1 LLKQLSGNMPK
12 KMSRNKCGSPR
23 IRTRTPSRAARLHSV
38 KDLLTKKSAL
48 LTQVSQHAIRQ
59 NHWENWL
66 ASRLPAPL
74 AARVSSVSEHAH
86 ALVIFAESAAWAAR
100 LRYAIADLEQQIRA
114 HDAALTAIEVRVL
127 PRS

>member
-1 LLKQLSGNMPK
+1 MPK
-12 KMSRNKCGSPR
+12 KMSRNKRGSR
-23 IRTRTPSRAARLHSV
+23 SSRNLTPSRALRLHSV

-48 LTQVSQHAIRQ
+48 LTQVSQHALRQ
-59 NHWENWL
+59 NHWEKWL
-66 ASRLPAPL
+66 ASHLPEPL
-74 AARVSSVSEHAH
+74 AAHVSAVSERSH
-86 ALVIFAESAAWAAR
+86 ALVIFAQSAAWAAR